1 MGDSNTNKKCFIVAF
16 GVEHLAGRDDFNKN
30 SLLHPSLFDSSEE
43 KWMCPPNTK
52 TTNTNIQNV
61 FFVQG
66 DTSETELSIFYRE
79 RIEVALSD
87 CSKEYIRK
95 NVSLYVKEVSD
106 DKDAMRF

>member
-1 MGDSNTNKKCFIVAF
+1 MSNTTPKEKCFMVAF
-16 GVEHLAGRDDFNKN
+16 GVEHLAGRDDFNKT

-52 TTNTNIQNV
+52 TTSSNIPNV

-66 DTSETELSIFYRE
+66 DTSETELIIFYRE
-79 RIEVALSD
+79 KIEVALSD

-106 DKDAMRF
+106 DIDAMRF